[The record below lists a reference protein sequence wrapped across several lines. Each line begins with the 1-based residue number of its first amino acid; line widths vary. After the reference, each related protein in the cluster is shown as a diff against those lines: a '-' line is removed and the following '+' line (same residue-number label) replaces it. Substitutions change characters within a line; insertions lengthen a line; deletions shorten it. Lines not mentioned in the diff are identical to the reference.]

1 MATVWTDFSCLADSD
16 TNPLDATRW
25 SPRMTDQPY
34 RSWTN
39 HAGGYFVCSHLGC
52 SKKVDPAITDHD
64 CCGRCRQGRD
74 CSRDAQANYAGPG
87 SFYHTYWEQLL
98 RPGACA
104 TCGEPPEVH

>member
-1 MATVWTDFSCLADSD
+1 
-16 TNPLDATRW
+16 
-25 SPRMTDQPY
+25 MTDQPY